1 MKRQTVYKILKIA
14 IPVLVLILCAIPGSY
29 VMRFMAHPDSGVD
42 AYLVPT
48 CYYDM
53 TIWGYADMGP
63 MLCVVLTAFTLILSA
78 VGSFVEHE
86 RLARVTLYISIA
98 AMTAPALTLFMNN
111 LTWIGWLI
119 IALLAGEVFLLLKNA
134 MELEDKN
141 RK

>member
-1 MKRQTVYKILKIA
+1 M
-14 IPVLVLILCAIPGSY
+14 
-29 VMRFMAHPDSGVD
+29 
-42 AYLVPT
+42 
-48 CYYDM
+48 
-53 TIWGYADMGP
+53 
-63 MLCVVLTAFTLILSA
+63 TAFTLTLSA